1 MVHFSC
7 EPLRRTRTYSILY
20 SHDLG
25 VERKWFWEISFATQ
39 ECFNRHRY
47 AVALNGGR
55 DLGRAGQLR
64 RLL

>member
-1 MVHFSC
+1 MVHFSVRAFAQDTNIDSG
-7 EPLRRTRTYSILY
+7 LS
-20 SHDLG
+20 
-25 VERKWFWEISFATQ
+25 RKWFWEISFATQ